1 MCGLAR
7 MSHRFVFVINE
18 LDEILLCLEWV
29 LLSRDTELQILAYIQ
44 GRSKNSS
51 TDKVVACGTTPLLV
65 AMCFLFLSVDIKFF
79 ATERLGD
86 VPLTRP
92 KTWLMIHHVIL
103 VLASTVSLRITRK
116 TGSKRTLFLHKETNI
131 QNCCTTV
138 HGHDK
143 VNFVFPFSPCV
154 VGCRICASTASYHL
168 ESVVYRYQSTGCT
181 NHGHLL
187 NH

>member
-103 VLASTVSLRITRK
+103 VLASTVLHARQVANAL
-116 TGSKRTLFLHKETNI
+116 LFY
-131 QNCCTTV
+131 V
-138 HGHDK
+138 
-143 VNFVFPFSPCV
+143 
-154 VGCRICASTASYHL
+154 
-168 ESVVYRYQSTGCT
+168 
-181 NHGHLL
+181 
-187 NH
+187 